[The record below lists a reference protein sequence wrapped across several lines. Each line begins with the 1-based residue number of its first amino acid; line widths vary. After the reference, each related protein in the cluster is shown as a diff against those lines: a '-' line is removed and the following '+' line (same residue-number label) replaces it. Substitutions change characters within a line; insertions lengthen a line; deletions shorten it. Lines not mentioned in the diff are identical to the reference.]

1 MGEVRKCLCC
11 GQPIPRGKLL
21 CLTHRRRVPR
31 DVWGRIRSTWRSYR
45 QSPDGQPA
53 IVAFGVY
60 QRALEAA
67 VAHATGQ
74 REEAA

>member
-11 GQPIPRGKLL
+11 GTPIPRGKLM